1 MPTRSPRAAA
11 IAAAVL
17 LCSPAAAAADPEA
30 LARGLAAESW
40 AEREAAHA
48 ALLDAGPEAARFV
61 RAAFDSPSPEVRAR
75 AAAIAEELDG
85 RRATAARRV
94 TLDFADVDPA
104 DAVARLAEAAGVD
117 VRADDSL
124 GRLSPVTARYDD
136 AAFWDVLADLCRR
149 GKWSFRPDGGGALV
163 IEADDATPGPAA
175 TAGPALVLAV
185 AARREA
191 AVSYGGDDPATRTLE
206 IDLIVHLEPRFQI
219 GPREFRIDWTAATD
233 AATGLSLLPGDA
245 QAVADV
251 NDMPG
256 TPAAPHAS
264 IGRWTAGRLPV
275 TASFDPPPGAT
286 TIDLAG
292 RLSGLVGADVGESRL
307 DLSDEG
313 GTATWNVAGE
323 PVAVTVAPSPSRPN
337 DPPDR
342 RRWAVTFAVLR
353 PTPRATEELVIASLG
368 GCELADADG
377 RALTRGTSRTRASV
391 GGGGVGYEIEFI
403 GSADLPPAVLSAD
416 LPRRAAWLDVP
427 FELRGL
433 RAP

>member
-1 MPTRSPRAAA
+1 MPNRSPRAAA

-17 LCSPAAAAADPEA
+17 LVSPAAAADPEA

-48 ALLDAGPEAARFV
+48 ALLDAGPEAATFV

-85 RRATAARRV
+85 RRATAGRRV
-94 TLDFADVDPA
+94 TLELADA
-104 DAVARLAEAAGVD
+104 QACDAVARLAEAAGVRL
-117 VRADDSL
+117 RADDSL
-124 GRLSPVTARYDD
+124 NRLPPVTARYDD

-149 GKWSFRPDGGGALV
+149 GRWSFRPDGGGALV

-175 TAGPALVLAV
+175 TAGPALVRAV

-219 GPREFRIDWTAATD
+219 GPREFRVEWTAATD
-233 AATGLSLLPGDA
+233 AATGLSLLPGEA

-251 NDMPG
+251 NGMPG

-264 IGRWTAGRLPV
+264 LGRWTAGRLPI
-275 TASFDPPPGAT
+275 TAAFDPPAEAT

-292 RLSGLVGADVGESRL
+292 RLHGLVGADSAESRL
-307 DLSDEG
+307 EWSDDG
-313 GTATWNVAGE
+313 AAATWNVAGE
-323 PVAVTVAPSPSRPN
+323 PVSVTIAPLPSRPN

-342 RRWAVTFAVLR
+342 RRWAATFAVLR
-353 PTPRATEELVIASLG
+353 PTPRATEELVIASLSR
-368 GCELADADG
+368 CVLADADG
-377 RALTRGTSRTRASV
+377 RALTRGTSRTRASTA
-391 GGGGVGYEIEFI
+391 GGGVGYEVEFI
-403 GSADLPPAVLSAD
+403 GSADLPPAALTAD

-433 RAP
+433 RVP